1 MGEEGIDLFA
11 LLVYFLYIQAQY
23 YDMLMKRTWRWFQQC
38 IVGLTQ
44 IVNTS
49 IVVGFVKR

>member
-11 LLVYFLYIQAQY
+11 LLVCFLYIQTQY
-23 YDMLMKRTWRWFQQC
+23 DDMLMKRTWRWCQQC
-38 IVGLTQ
+38 NAWITQ
-44 IVNTS
+44 IVSTS

>member
-11 LLVYFLYIQAQY
+11 LLVYFLYTQTQY
-23 YDMLMKRTWRWFQQC
+23 YDMLMKRTWRWCQQC